1 MNIWIIG
8 TGIIVTLLMH
18 LVVVVHYF
26 GKMSGMLQA
35 LDHRVERIEALI
47 DRKVFS
53 A

>member
-26 GKMSGMLQA
+26 GRMAAKLDA
-35 LDHRVERIEALI
+35 LDGRVERIEKLV
-47 DRKVFS
+47 DKRLFP
-53 A
+53 